1 MYLSLIKKAF
11 TIVELLVVISIIS
24 ILSGMIIVSLSNSRQ
39 KARDT
44 HRKLDLDKISLT
56 LENYYDN
63 QSPNKYVI
71 AATEIQVNGT
81 NDILTT
87 TLTPNY
93 MSKIPTDPLSTQS
106 YRYQSFNSG
115 LDYRLEATLENQNDP
130 QGQAEGNNWIF
141 VVDND

>member
-1 MYLSLIKKAF
+1 MESSQPKKAF

-44 HRKLDLDKISLT
+44 RRKLDLDKISLT

-63 QSPNKYVI
+63 QSPNQYVI
-71 AATEIQVNGT
+71 SETEISINGT
-81 NDILTT
+81 DDILTT

-106 YRYQSFNSG
+106 YRYQSFDNG
-115 LDYRLEATLENQNDP
+115 LNYRLEANLENSNDP
-130 QGQAEGNNWIF
+130 QGQADGANWIF